1 VRFQSVVLITLL
13 FLVCAT
19 VALGCEQKEEIS
31 SITLGELSTY
41 VGKKVLVT
49 GCLLF
54 SCPTIPGATYP
65 EDCRV
70 FLKDGDITV
79 ALEFPPEKENLR
91 EALNA
96 YYEEHFVRCVLLKV
110 QGVVAEKPCD
120 LPQCVPT
127 LYIEVEEVMVQ
138 RMISK

>member
-1 VRFQSVVLITLL
+1 MRFQSVVLITLL
-13 FLVCAT
+13 FLFCAT
-19 VALGCEQKEEIS
+19 VALGCERTEEIPS
-31 SITLGELSTY
+31 VTLKNLSAY
-41 VGKKVLVT
+41 VGKRVLVA

-70 FLKDGDITV
+70 FLKDGDIAV

-96 YYEEHFVRCVLLKV
+96 YYEDHFTRCVPLKV

-120 LPQCVPT
+120 IPECVPT

-138 RMISK
+138 RERT